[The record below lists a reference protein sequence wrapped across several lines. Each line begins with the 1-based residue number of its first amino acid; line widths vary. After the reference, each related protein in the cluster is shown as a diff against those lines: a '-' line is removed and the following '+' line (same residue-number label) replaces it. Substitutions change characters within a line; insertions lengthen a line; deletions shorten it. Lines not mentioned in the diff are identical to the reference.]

1 MATSVKG
8 ILVVLVAVVL
18 SECSWFSSREPR
30 SVALED
36 PPGCPAGVVPAD
48 TAQLRDCLAGLSF
61 DPVTA
66 VGDEQRL
73 MVRGS
78 GPGAACRGGDTKQTC
93 RHGPL
98 AKIEPVVGAHER
110 DTTELNG
117 GRIIAMLFLRENET
131 ETYPK
136 LGLVPGDTTYWW
148 VKRIAATKALSQ
160 YLRFSEDGVA
170 ATPVDTIDIELHP
183 PGTFKQSLARFIWDD
198 ADEKTQGSCGTA
210 GCCR

>member
-1 MATSVKG
+1 
-8 ILVVLVAVVL
+8 
-18 SECSWFSSREPR
+18 
-30 SVALED
+30 
-36 PPGCPAGVVPAD
+36 
-48 TAQLRDCLAGLSF
+48 
-61 DPVTA
+61 
-66 VGDEQRL
+66 
-73 MVRGS
+73 
-78 GPGAACRGGDTKQTC
+78 
-93 RHGPL
+93 
-98 AKIEPVVGAHER
+98 
-110 DTTELNG
+110 
-117 GRIIAMLFLRENET
+117 MLFLREHET